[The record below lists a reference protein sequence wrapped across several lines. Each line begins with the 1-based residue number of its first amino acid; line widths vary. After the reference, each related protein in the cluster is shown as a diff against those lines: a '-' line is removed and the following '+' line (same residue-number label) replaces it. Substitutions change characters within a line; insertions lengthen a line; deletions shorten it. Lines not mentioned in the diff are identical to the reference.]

1 MAPSPPRRSPF
12 TIREAGRDDVPA
24 LARLHV
30 ETFVEAHGGSHPPTV
45 ELRERQWRTA
55 FESADGSSFCFVA
68 ESPAGELVGFARG
81 TPHDGGVPGF
91 RGELNKIYVLR
102 RHHRAGIGRRLV
114 GQVVRRFLDQGVDS
128 MLLFGDR
135 HSPANAFYEVLGGRK
150 LLSEEGE
157 FHGAY
162 GWRDLRRLA
171 ALCAASEEDRP
182 S

>member
-1 MAPSPPRRSPF
+1 MTSFPF
-12 TIREAGRDDVPA
+12 IVREAGHNDVPA
-24 LARLHV
+24 LALLHV
-30 ETFVEAHGGSHPPTV
+30 VTFAETHGGTHPPSV
-45 ELRERQWRTA
+45 ELRERQWRA
-55 FESADGSSFCFVA
+55 ALEPADGSSFCFVA
-68 ESPAGELVGFARG
+68 ESPAGALVGFARG

-91 RGELNKIYVLR
+91 LGELNKIYVLR

-114 GQVVRRFLDQGVDS
+114 GHVARRFLDQGIDS
-128 MLLFGDR
+128 MLLFGDQ
-135 HSPANAFYEVLGGRK
+135 HSPANAFYEALGGRK

-171 ALCAASEEDRP
+171 AICATAGSP